1 MLRRPDLR
9 RLTLACAL
17 LASIATPRAP
27 AQTELADLQEDVRG
41 LSQRLGDL
49 SLRVEQLEHENAEL
63 KAKAAGL
70 ERGRDA
76 VTPEELNGA
85 VADLNAA
92 IKSAVA
98 ASREEILQQ
107 VATQMENLAKQTNAA
122 LDSMGRPGAA
132 VQARATAQ
140 APAARP
146 AFGAVS
152 YTHLDVYKR
161 QLQHLLAGALGLHA
175 LHKFPG
181 HLEVDVGRE
190 EGRADFGE
198 GRRHILLG
206 QLAHAAEVA
215 QRGGKFIGQRFKHAA
230 QPDASTRLP
239 MQP

>member
-146 AFGAVS
+146 AFGDSYSKVGVS
-152 YTHLDVYKR
+152 YTVQKGDSVGIIAKKTGAKTQDIIDANKLLDPSR
-161 QLQHLLAGALGLHA
+161 IQ
-175 LHKFPG
+175 
-181 HLEVDVGRE
+181 VGQVL
-190 EGRADFGE
+190 F
-198 GRRHILLG
+198 
-206 QLAHAAEVA
+206 VP
-215 QRGGKFIGQRFKHAA
+215 GGK
-230 QPDASTRLP
+230 
-239 MQP
+239 

>member
-146 AFGAVS
+146 AFGDSYSKVGVS
-152 YTHLDVYKR
+152 YTVQKGDSVGIIAKKTGAKTQDIIDANKLLDPSR
-161 QLQHLLAGALGLHA
+161 IQ
-175 LHKFPG
+175 
-181 HLEVDVGRE
+181 VGQ
-190 EGRADFGE
+190 
-198 GRRHILLG
+198 ILF
-206 QLAHAAEVA
+206 VP
-215 QRGGKFIGQRFKHAA
+215 GGK
-230 QPDASTRLP
+230 
-239 MQP
+239 